1 MFLGQDDRA
10 ELVHLFVKR
19 FLLAFVKTGIL
30 AAMFQMKLLKAMSEK
45 IILYSISVQS
55 VEQFCF
61 KSFQPIEHL

>member
-30 AAMFQMKLLKAMSEK
+30 AAIFQMKRLKAMSEK
-45 IILYSISVQS
+45 EFYIPKCSVR
-55 VEQFCF
+55 
-61 KSFQPIEHL
+61 

>member
-30 AAMFQMKLLKAMSEK
+30 AAMFLGEAFTWKTLTGSLMIVGGTLIM
-45 IILYSISVQS
+45 IL
-55 VEQFCF
+55 
-61 KSFQPIEHL
+61 